1 MRFLGLRAFSEVSLA
16 FPASLGRRNRG
27 GEAEKSPRFSGFVF
41 LFDLLVFS

>member
-16 FPASLGRRNRG
+16 FPASLGPRNRG
-27 GEAEKSPRFSGFVF
+27 GEAETSTRLSDLVF